1 MNTVIIGFVVALIG
15 TIFLVGTKRFVLGIL
30 GAYQRFNVL
39 RLRLAGRTPGDE
51 AQRRV
56 VSGEA
61 WADFCDTLK
70 SAGAAVLAAGA
81 PEDALSQAEGYRYLS
96 RLARVGLESF
106 VECADPCAPKL
117 VALANGSRDARVCI
131 GADSPDNLYL
141 NGTISSEYSY
151 RLIGQR
157 GTVHYLGL
165 STNAGSYGKPGG
177 LSTVCYK
184 EVNEF
189 EIGADGSLDVLI
201 CTKENR
207 PSTMRGNWLELLADP
222 LPHQVIVRQTFLNR
236 DKEQPA
242 ALRLERVGQPTM
254 PAPASP
260 ERLIA
265 GLETTGL
272 FVAGA
277 SMMFARWA
285 AEVRS
290 AGRVIPATAAASTD
304 LELILLCNPDVWY
317 CVRCNSCVPLRT
329 RFLCSRWSDRTKWEV
344 IQIFV
349 TTTATGG
356 KLVSSSDCAFR

>member
-1 MNTVIIGFVVALIG
+1 M
-15 TIFLVGTKRFVLGIL
+15 
-30 GAYQRFNVL
+30 
-39 RLRLAGRTPGDE
+39 
-51 AQRRV
+51 
-56 VSGEA
+56 
-61 WADFCDTLK
+61 
-70 SAGAAVLAAGA
+70 
-81 PEDALSQAEGYRYLS
+81 

-184 EVNEF
+184 EVKEF
-189 EIGADGSLDVLI
+189 EIGADGSLDVLS

-222 LPHQVIVRQTFLNR
+222 IPHQVIVRQTFLNR
-236 DKEQPA
+236 GKEQPA

-344 IQIFV
+344 IQ
-349 TTTATGG
+349 
-356 KLVSSSDCAFR
+356 

>member
-1 MNTVIIGFVVALIG
+1 MVVALVVALVG
-15 TIFLVGTKRFVLGIL
+15 VMFFVGTKRIVLGIL
-30 GAYQRFNVL
+30 AAYQRFNVL
-39 RLRLAGRTPGDE
+39 RLRLAGRTPEDE

-61 WADFCDTLK
+61 WAEFCDTLK

-81 PEDALSQAEGYRYLS
+81 PDDALTQAEGYRYLS

-131 GADSPDNLYL
+131 GADSPDNLYQ
-141 NGTISSEYSY
+141 NGTISSAYSY
-151 RLIGQR
+151 RLVGQR
-157 GTVHYLGL
+157 GSVHYLGL

-184 EVNEF
+184 EVSEL
-189 EIGADGSLDVLI
+189 EVGKDGSLDVLI
-201 CTKENR
+201 CTRKNR
-207 PSTMRGNWLELLADP
+207 PSKLRNSNWLELLEDP

-236 DKEQPA
+236 EKEQA
-242 ALRLERVGQPTM
+242 ASLRLERVGEPTM

-285 AEVRS
+285 AEVCPTELI
-290 AGRVIPATAAASTD
+290 GFEFPTHATA
-304 LELILLCNPDVWY
+304 
-317 CVRCNSCVPLRT
+317 
-329 RFLCSRWSDRTKWEV
+329 
-344 IQIFV
+344 
-349 TTTATGG
+349 
-356 KLVSSSDCAFR
+356 

>member
-1 MNTVIIGFVVALIG
+1 MSTVLVAVLAVLAAAA
-15 TIFLVGTKRFVLGIL
+15 FHFGTKRIALGLL
-30 GAYQRFNVL
+30 GVYQGFNVL
-39 RLRLAGRTPGDE
+39 RLRLAGRTPEDE

-61 WADFCDTLK
+61 WAEFCDTLK

-131 GADSPDNLYL
+131 GADSPDNLYQ
-141 NGTISSEYSY
+141 NGTISAEYSY
-151 RLIGQR
+151 RLLGQR
-157 GTVHYLGL
+157 GSVHYLGL

-184 EVNEF
+184 EVSEL
-189 EIGADGSLDVLI
+189 EVGPDGSLDVLI
-201 CTKENR
+201 CTKANR
-207 PSTMRGNWLELLADP
+207 PSGHSGKNWLELLPDP

-236 DKEQPA
+236 EKEDA
-242 ALRLERVGQPTM
+242 ASLRLERVGQPTM

-285 AEVRS
+285 AEVR
-290 AGRVIPATAAASTD
+290 AACLPACLTCGPPPS
-304 LELILLCNPDVWY
+304 
-317 CVRCNSCVPLRT
+317 LRT
-329 RFLCSRWSDRTKWEV
+329 
-344 IQIFV
+344 
-349 TTTATGG
+349 TAWLNGG
-356 KLVSSSDCAFR
+356 ADCLPASLPACLPARAHLT